1 MKQTENPQSSV
12 ALMYWSAARRRDL
25 KIGLLLIFVSIALVV
40 GLYVSRELETFRR
53 MIVGVIPLVTDLDFA
68 VVSVSLVTGAI
79 GAYYVGKRFVNG
91 RETRGYATVLMGAVL
106 FLLSVNVL
114 GFSESTKGREAIQ
127 AYAGVADIYQ
137 LARYAGMG
145 SAVLIAIGVLLFLL
159 YRKGLSLRTRY
170 TP

>member
-1 MKQTENPQSSV
+1 MKQTKNPQSSV
-12 ALMYWSAARRRDL
+12 PLMYWTAARRRDL
-25 KIGLLLIFVSIALVV
+25 KIGLLLISVSIALVL
-40 GLYVSRELETFRR
+40 GLYISRELETIRR
-53 MIVGVIPLVTDLDFA
+53 MIVGMIPLVTDLDFA
-68 VVSVSLVTGAI
+68 VVSISLVTGAI

-91 RETRGYATVLMGAVL
+91 KETRAYVAVLVGAAL

-114 GFSESTKGREAIQ
+114 SFSQSARGREAIQ

-137 LARYAGMG
+137 AAKYAGVG
-145 SAVLIAIGVLLFLL
+145 SAALIAMGVALFLL